1 MVVLAV
7 AVVAA
12 VVDFLVL
19 VVVFAVDVTLSK
31 AVASKSFIIILHV
44 S

>member
-19 VVVFAVDVTLSK
+19 VVVFAVEVTVRET
-31 AVASKSFIIILHV
+31 VASK
-44 S
+44 

>member
-31 AVASKSFIIILHV
+31 AVASK
-44 S
+44 

>member
-19 VVVFAVDVTLSK
+19 VVVFAVDVTVSK
-31 AVASKSFIIILHV
+31 AVGSR
-44 S
+44 

>member
-19 VVVFAVDVTLSK
+19 VVIFAVDVTLSK
-31 AVASKSFIIILHV
+31 AVASK
-44 S
+44 